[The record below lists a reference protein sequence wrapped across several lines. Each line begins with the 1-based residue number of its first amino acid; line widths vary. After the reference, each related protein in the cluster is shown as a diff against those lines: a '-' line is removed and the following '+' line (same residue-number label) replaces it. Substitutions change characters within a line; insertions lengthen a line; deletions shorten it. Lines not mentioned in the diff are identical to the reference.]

1 MEEVQ
6 LMGVKITDTTL
17 RDAHQSLMATR
28 LRAADVLPVAG
39 EMDRAGF
46 FSLEAWGGATF
57 DSCIRFLNEDPW
69 ERLRTFKNHI
79 PNTPLQMLL
88 RGQNLVG
95 YRHYADDVVEE
106 FVRLA
111 IRNGVRIFRIFD
123 ALNDIRN
130 MTAAIHAVKK
140 GSAHVQGAICYTV
153 SPVHTVENFVEMAV
167 ELEKTG
173 CDSICIKDMAGLIT
187 PKAAYDLIRA
197 LRKAVHLPIDLHSH
211 CTSGVAPLSYEA
223 AVQGGVD
230 VLDTAMG
237 PFSGGTS
244 QPPTESVVAA
254 LKDTEFDTGLD
265 LERMAGISAYFTALR
280 EKYQALIDPIAQRP
294 DVNVFLHQIPGG
306 MLSNLLSQL
315 KEQNQVEKYQEVLKE
330 IPRVRKDLGFPPLVT
345 PTSQI
350 VGTQAVLN
358 VLLGERYARV
368 SKEVKEYCL
377 GYYGKTPAPIDPQ
390 IRKKIIGKERPIEG
404 RPADMIKP
412 QLEDLKKEGQ
422 RMGIL
427 KKEED
432 LVTYA
437 LYPNLAPKFLRG
449 ELKEEALPA
458 SETAVAPQRAPN
470 RSEFQV
476 DVDGELFNV
485 RIYPVSGVP
494 SVQEITT
501 VPAEK
506 PLPKDRKG
514 AVLSP
519 IQGMILRLLVKP
531 GDKIGKGKPILV
543 LESMKM
549 EMPIEAPHGGEV
561 KEIFVYETEMINAG
575 DLLMTIQ

>member
-1 MEEVQ
+1 
-6 LMGVKITDTTL
+6 MGVKITDTTL